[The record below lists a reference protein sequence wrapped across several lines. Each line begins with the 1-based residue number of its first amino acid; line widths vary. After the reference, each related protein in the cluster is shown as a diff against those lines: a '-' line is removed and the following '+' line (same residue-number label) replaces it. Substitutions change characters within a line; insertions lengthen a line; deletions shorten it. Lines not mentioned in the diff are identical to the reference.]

1 MLNKVKY
8 RHNKPGFKFTNI
20 KKIFENL
27 LKIQIP
33 IKKQFTN
40 WQFTQKKFK
49 NSQKII
55 LENKS
60 KSLVFREMKIK
71 TVKTTTFF

>member
-8 RHNKPGFKFTNI
+8 RHNKPGGKFTNI

-40 WQFTQKKFK
+40 WQFTHKNFKIVKKSYQKTGQ
-49 NSQKII
+49 NHWY
-55 LENKS
+55 LEK
-60 KSLVFREMKIK
+60 
-71 TVKTTTFF
+71 